1 MQRFICDGN
10 VVRITRGL
18 QTFTGNNGQ
27 QVPQLFFTIAVKRN
41 YQSGQGDNRD
51 YPTDYMHCKV
61 TGRNAEIFNQY
72 CSQVDANGKLV
83 SRHLMLEGEITKYKT
98 TRKVEV
104 PAFQVSLGGQLYN
117 IQPDPVEIPDE
128 GTTLEVDRI
137 SFLDYKNGNAQNGQV
152 AQPVAGTIMPVA
164 TPVANSVAP
173 VATVPQPVVAPAPVV
188 QTAQPQVAAPVA
200 QPTAQ
205 VAQPVQPVAQP
216 VAPAPVAQTVQPVA
230 QQAQAVSQQVAMVM
244 NAPATEAIGP
254 APF

>member
-1 MQRFICDGN
+1 MQRFIGDGN

-27 QVPQLFFTIAVKRN
+27 QVPQLFFTLAVKRN
-41 YQSGQGDNRD
+41 YQAGQGDNRD
-51 YPTDYMHCKV
+51 YPTDFIHCKV

-83 SRHLMLEGEITKYKT
+83 SRHLMVEGEITQYKT
-98 TRKVEV
+98 IRKVDV
-104 PAFQVSLGGQLYN
+104 PAFQINIGGQLYN
-117 IQPDPVEIPDE
+117 VQPDPVEIPDT

-137 SFLDYKNGNAQNGQV
+137 SFLDYKNGNVQNGQ
-152 AQPVAGTIMPVA
+152 AQPAQGTIMPVA

-173 VATVPQPVVAPAPVV
+173 VATMPQQVNVPQPVVQTAQPVAPVA
-188 QTAQPQVAAPVA
+188 QPAQPQVAAPVA

-205 VAQPVQPVAQP
+205 ATQPVAQPVQPVAQK
-216 VAPAPVAQTVQPVA
+216 TQPVA
-230 QQAQAVSQQVAMVM
+230 QQVSMVM
-244 NAPATEAIGP
+244 NAPTEAIGP

>member
-1 MQRFICDGN
+1 MQRFIADGN

-27 QVPQLFFTIAVKRN
+27 QVPQLFFTLAVKRN
-41 YQSGQGDNRD
+41 YQAGQGDNRD
-51 YPTDYMHCKV
+51 YPTDFIHCKV

-72 CSQVDANGKLV
+72 CSQVDQTGKLI
-83 SRHLMLEGEITKYKT
+83 SRHLMVEGEITQYKT

-104 PAFQVSLGGQLYN
+104 PAFQINLGGQLYN
-117 IQPDPVEIPDE
+117 VQPDPVEIPDT

-137 SFLDYKNGNAQNGQV
+137 SFLDYKNNNNAQNGQQV
-152 AQPVAGTIMPVA
+152 AQGTTITPVA

-173 VATVPQPVVAPAPVV
+173 VATAPQMNVPQPV
-188 QTAQPQVAAPVA
+188 APVA
-200 QPTAQ
+200 QAAQPAQVVAPVTQPTAQ
-205 VAQPVQPVAQP
+205 VA
-216 VAPAPVAQTVQPVA
+216 QPVA

-244 NAPATEAIGP
+244 NTPATEAIGP

>member
-1 MQRFICDGN
+1 MQRFIGDGN

-27 QVPQLFFTIAVKRN
+27 VPQLFFTLAVKRN
-41 YQSGQGDNRD
+41 YQAGQNDNRG
-51 YPTDYMHCKV
+51 YPTDYFHCKV

-72 CSQVDANGKLV
+72 CSQVDANGKLI
-83 SRHLMLEGEITKYKT
+83 SRHLMVEGEITQYKT
-98 TRKVEV
+98 TRKVDV
-104 PAFQVSLGGQLYN
+104 PAFQVSIGGQLYN
-117 IQPDPVEIPDE
+117 VQPDPMEIPDT

-137 SFLDYKNGNAQNGQV
+137 SFLDYKNGNAQNGQ
-152 AQPVAGTIMPVA
+152 AQPVAQGTIMPVA

-173 VATVPQPVVAPAPVV
+173 VATMPQQVNVPQPVVQTAQPVAPVV

-205 VAQPVQPVAQP
+205 VAQPVQS
-216 VAPAPVAQTVQPVA
+216 TQPVA
-230 QQAQAVSQQVAMVM
+230 QQAQPVAQQVAMVM
-244 NAPATEAIGP
+244 NAPTEAIGP